1 MSYLS
6 ISIRN
11 DVQCPVPV
19 TKTILDILQETKL
32 NGVQF
37 RMWDKDFEA
46 EGMVESQKEFAMIKA
61 IECHLKS
68 VNHEEQDL

>member
-19 TKTILDILQETKL
+19 TKTILDILQETKF

-37 RMWDKDFEA
+37 RMWDRDFEA
-46 EGMVESQKEFAMIKA
+46 EGMVESQEELAMIKA
-61 IECHLKS
+61 IECHFKS

>member
-1 MSYLS
+1 MSFLS

-19 TKTILDILQETKL
+19 TKTISDILQETKL

-37 RMWDKDFEA
+37 RMWDRDFEA
-46 EGMVESQKEFAMIKA
+46 EGMAESQKRA
-61 IECHLKS
+61 CY
-68 VNHEEQDL
+68 D